1 MTTLSIAQIVVSILL
16 IIGILMQ
23 SRGGGLSSMFG
34 GGGGGDAYRTKR
46 GAEKFIFRATIVL
59 AVLFLLI
66 SAARLFV

>member
-1 MTTLSIAQIVVSILL
+1 MTILSISQIVVSILL
-16 IIGILMQ
+16 IIGVLLQ

-59 AVLFLLI
+59 AILFLVI
-66 SAARLFV
+66 SALRLFL